1 LEINNTIA
9 EQWKGRELWRLLFP
23 LIVEQILTV
32 TIGMADTVMV
42 ASVGEHAVS
51 GVSLVD
57 SINMLLVIAFG
68 ALATGGSVVVSQY
81 IGRRNTQKA
90 RVAARQLMYTTAA
103 VSLAI
108 MLLTLALCVPILRL
122 VYGRIKTDV
131 MEAAKTY
138 FILSAISY
146 PFLAIYNATAS
157 LYRSMGNSRISM
169 LISLLV
175 NILNITGNA
184 LLIFGFHL
192 GVLGAGLAT
201 MASRATAAFVL
212 TAMLV
217 SDKYSPISLS
227 GLFNV
232 RLNGGVIRS
241 ILKVGVPSGVESSMF
256 QIGKILVSRIFT
268 TFGTA
273 AIAANA
279 ISNSINSFT
288 SMPGSAI
295 GIGMMTIVGQCAGA
309 KDFSGAQRYTKR
321 LMRIAHCMALA
332 LSAVVVILMNPLLN
346 IFNLS
351 DEAKELAKVL
361 LWTSCVMSP
370 ISWPLSFTLPNAL
383 RAAGDARFVMIIAAI
398 SMWAVRVSAAYL
410 LAYPLGMGPSG
421 VWIAMTADWCVRGAF
436 YAWRWRRGRWE
447 NKNALIE
454 G

>member
-1 LEINNTIA
+1 MEINNTIA

-32 TIGMADTVMV
+32 AIGMVDTVMV

-81 IGRRNTQKA
+81 IGRRNTKKA
-90 RVAARQLMYTTAA
+90 RIAARQLMYTTAA
-103 VSLAI
+103 MSLAI
-108 MLLTLALCVPILRL
+108 MLFTLALCVPILRL
-122 VYGRIKTDV
+122 VYGRIEADV

-138 FILSAISY
+138 FMLSAINY

-157 LYRSMGNSRISM
+157 LYRSVGNSRISM

-184 LLIFGFHL
+184 ILIFGFHL

-201 MASRATAAFVL
+201 MASRAAAAFVL

-217 SDKYSPISLS
+217 TDKYSPISLA
-227 GLFNV
+227 GLFTI

-256 QIGKILVSRIFT
+256 QIGKVIVSRIFT
-268 TFGTA
+268 TFGTT

-279 ISNSINSFT
+279 ISGSINSFT
-288 SMPGSAI
+288 FMPGTAV
-295 GIGMMTIVGQCAGA
+295 GIGMMTIVGQCVGA
-309 KDFSGAQRYTKR
+309 KDFDNARRYTRK
-321 LMRIAHCMALA
+321 LIKITHCMVLA
-332 LSAVVVILMNPLLN
+332 LSAMIVLLMNPLLN

-351 DEAKELAKVL
+351 DEAKEIAKTL
-361 LWTSCVMSP
+361 LWTSCIMSP
-370 ISWPLSFTLPNAL
+370 LSWPLSFTLPNAL
-383 RAAGDARFVMIIAAI
+383 RAAGDARFVMIVAAS

-436 YAWRWRRGRWE
+436 YAWRWRRGRWQ

>member
-1 LEINNTIA
+1 MEINNTIA
-9 EQWKGRELWRLLFP
+9 EQWKGRDLWRLLFP
-23 LIVEQILTV
+23 LIMEQILTI

-81 IGRRNTQKA
+81 IGRRNTKLA
-90 RVAARQLMYTTAA
+90 RAAARQLMYTTAA
-103 VSLAI
+103 VSLAV
-108 MLLTLALCVPILRL
+108 MLFTLALCGPILRL
-122 VYGRIKTDV
+122 VYGRIEIDV

-138 FILSAISY
+138 FILSAASY
-146 PFLAIYNATAS
+146 PFLAIYNAAAS

-175 NILNITGNA
+175 NILNIAGNA
-184 LLIFGFHL
+184 VLIFGFHL

-217 SDKYSPISLS
+217 SDKYSPISLA
-227 GLFNV
+227 GLFTV
-232 RLNGGVIRS
+232 RLNGGVIHS

-273 AIAANA
+273 TIAANA
-279 ISNSINSFT
+279 ISGSISAFIF
-288 SMPGSAI
+288 MPGGAT
-295 GIGMMTIVGQCAGA
+295 GIGMMTIVGQCMGA
-309 KDFSGAQRYTKR
+309 KDFSGVRRYTKR
-321 LMRIAHCMALA
+321 LMRITRYMMLA
-332 LSAVVVILMNPLLN
+332 LSAAIVILMNPLLN

-351 DEAKELAKVL
+351 GEAKELAKVF
-361 LWTSCVMSP
+361 LWISCVMSP
-370 ISWPLSFTLPNAL
+370 VSWPLSFTLPNAL

-436 YAWRWRRGRWE
+436 YAWRWRRGCWE
-447 NKNALIE
+447 SKNVLAE

>member
-1 LEINNTIA
+1 MEINNTIA
-9 EQWKGRELWRLLFP
+9 EQWKGRELWRLLIP

-32 TIGMADTVMV
+32 AIGLADTIMV
-42 ASVGEHAVS
+42 ASVGEYAVS

-81 IGRRNTQKA
+81 IGRRNTKKA
-90 RVAARQLMYTTAA
+90 RVAARQLMYTTA
-103 VSLAI
+103 VMSLAI
-108 MLLTLALCVPILRL
+108 MIFTVALCVPILRL
-122 VYGRIKTDV
+122 VYGRIEADV

-138 FILSAISY
+138 FMLSAVSY

-157 LYRSMGNSRISM
+157 LYRSVGNSRISM

-184 LLIFGFHL
+184 ILIFGFHL

-201 MASRATAAFVL
+201 MASRAAAAFVL
-212 TAMLV
+212 TAMLLT
-217 SDKYSPISLS
+217 DKYSPISLA
-227 GLFNV
+227 GLFSI

-256 QIGKILVSRIFT
+256 QIGKVLVSRIFT
-268 TFGTA
+268 TFGTT

-279 ISNSINSFT
+279 ISGSINSFT
-288 SMPGSAI
+288 IMPGTAV
-295 GIGMMTIVGQCAGA
+295 GIGMMTIVGQCVGA
-309 KDFSGAQRYTKR
+309 KDFDSTRRYTKR
-321 LMRIAHCMALA
+321 LMRIAHCMALVMSVTII
-332 LSAVVVILMNPLLN
+332 LLMNPLLN
-346 IFNLS
+346 VFNLS
-351 DEAKELAKVL
+351 DEAKKIAQAL
-361 LWTSCVMSP
+361 LWTSCVMTP
-370 ISWPLSFTLPNAL
+370 LSWPLSFTLPNAL
-383 RAAGDARFVMIIAAI
+383 RAAGDARFVMIVAAI

-410 LAYPLGMGPSG
+410 FAYPLGMGPSG
-421 VWIAMTADWCVRGAF
+421 VWIAMTADWCARGAF
-436 YAWRWRRGRWE
+436 YAWRWRRGRWQ